1 MASSTCR
8 VVPAERY
15 CRPAALPSTICRA
28 SPAEPHL
35 PTSPVLRFILGRG
48 LNTLGFQVI
57 SVTIGW
63 LLYERTG
70 DPWMLGLVGLVE
82 VIPVVI
88 LLVPSGVVADRFRRR
103 DVSIG
108 ATLIAMVAA
117 AGLAAAAGR
126 SAATP
131 LWVIYALL
139 ALIGVARAFGQPAF
153 SSYFAELTVPATRA
167 RMNAWLGA
175 AFETGAIAGP
185 AIAGVLIAWTG
196 GAVVPLVLATATQ
209 VIFAALLVGLPARE
223 PHAEPGT
230 LHHASDLLAGFR
242 FIRRNPVFL
251 AAITLDLLAVL
262 LAGAVAL
269 LPVYA
274 KDILQVGPA
283 GLGWLRTAA
292 SIGALLMSIAVTRL
306 PPFRAPGK
314 VLLWVV
320 AGFGLATVGFGL
332 SRNFAFSMGCL
343 MLVGA
348 LDMVS
353 VVIRLTLE
361 QNITPD
367 PLRGRVSAI
376 NFLFVGFSNELG
388 AFESGAV
395 AALIGPVA
403 TVVAGGVG
411 AIAVVLIVAKLWPE
425 LARVGPLHELEPGGS
440 GR

>member
-1 MASSTCR
+1 M
-8 VVPAERY
+8 
-15 CRPAALPSTICRA
+15 
-28 SPAEPHL
+28 
-35 PTSPVLRFILGRG
+35 LRFILGRG
-48 LNTLGFQVI
+48 LATLGFQII

-108 ATLIAMVAA
+108 ATLIAAIAA
-117 AGLAAAAGR
+117 AGLAAAALPA
-126 SAATP
+126 SPATP

-139 ALIGVARAFGQPAF
+139 VLIGVSRSFGQPAY
-153 SSYFAELTVPATRA
+153 SSYFAELTAPETRA

-196 GAVVPLVLATATQ
+196 GAVVPLGLATATT
-209 VIFAALLVGLPARE
+209 VTFAVLLLGLPARE

-230 LHHASDLLAGFR
+230 LHRASDLLAGFR

-292 SIGALLMSIAVTRL
+292 SIGALLMSLAVTRL
-306 PPFRAPGK
+306 PPFRSPGK

-332 SRNFAFSMGCL
+332 SRNFAFSMFCL
-343 MLVGA
+343 MLIGA
-348 LDMVS
+348 LDMIS
-353 VVIRLTLE
+353 VVIRITLE
-361 QNITPD
+361 QNLTPD

-411 AIAVVLIVAKLWPE
+411 AILVVLVVARVWPE
-425 LARVGPLHELEPGGS
+425 LARVGPLHELEAGG
-440 GR
+440 

>member
-1 MASSTCR
+1 
-8 VVPAERY
+8 
-15 CRPAALPSTICRA
+15 
-28 SPAEPHL
+28 
-35 PTSPVLRFILGRG
+35 LRFILGRG
-48 LNTLGFQVI
+48 LSTLGFQVI

-117 AGLAAAAGR
+117 AGLAVAVLPSSRPAG
-126 SAATP
+126 TP
-131 LWVIYALL
+131 LWTIYALL

-153 SSYFAELTVPATRA
+153 SSYFAELTLPETRT

-196 GAVVPLVLATATQ
+196 GAFVPLIIATATQ
-209 VIFAALLVGLPARE
+209 LIFAALLVGLPARE

-274 KDILQVGPA
+274 KDILHVGPA

-292 SIGALLMSIAVTRL
+292 SIGALLMSLAVTRL

-332 SRNFAFSMGCL
+332 SRNFAFSMSCL
-343 MLVGA
+343 MLIGA

-353 VVIRLTLE
+353 VVIRITLE
-361 QNITPD
+361 QNLTPD

-403 TVVAGGVG
+403 TVVGGGIG
-411 AIAVVLIVAKLWPE
+411 AIVVVLVVAKVWPE
-425 LARVGPLHELEPGGS
+425 LARVGPLHELEPGG
-440 GR
+440 